1 MSKLQ
6 KIREEAIAAIKALL
20 AKYGLEQI
28 DAVDIDEGCSPVVRR
43 NPDNDDMTF
52 TLDRVVLKDGKLL
65 FDASSC
71 FDNATFDEDSIS
83 TDALAD
89 ILEWLGDNE
98 ETIAGIAEETKEGE
112 DAGQG
117 ENDSIGTGKYILT
130 VIYGE
135 HAAKCAGEDFKG
147 ALRDIDKGRLDGSYA
162 KYEFDTEHDRD
173 LAIDILSTHD
183 GWLGNTWFK
192 S

>member
-6 KIREEAIAAIKALL
+6 KIRREAIEAIKALL

-89 ILEWLGDNE
+89 IQEWLEENE
-98 ETIAGIAEETKEGE
+98 ETIARIAEETREDE

-135 HAAKCAGEDFKG
+135 HAAKCAVEDFEGTLK
-147 ALRDIDKGRLDGSYA
+147 DINDGRLEGSYGE
-162 KYEFDTEHDRD
+162 YEFDSERDRD
-173 LAIDILSTHD
+173 LAIEILSDHD
-183 GWLGNTWFK
+183 GWLGSDCKK